1 MRILDCYIGGGQRN
15 MMHNADIIIF
25 NKAVGAD
32 RREVFLPTVIYN
44 ACWYASSSLDNNGST
59 SGNFK
64 VRIPYRSATDG
75 RKHYVPEHEYSKLSS
90 EEKKRSWT
98 LQKNS
103 YVMVFREGV
112 IRDRKEF
119 SPEEVLDFGKKYDD
133 FFIVTEYA
141 DNTIRGTDFT
151 KHWRVG
157 GR

>member
-1 MRILDCYIGGGQRN
+1 MD
-15 MMHNADIIIF
+15 
-25 NKAVGAD
+25 
-32 RREVFLPTVIYN
+32 
-44 ACWYASSSLDNNGST
+44 
-59 SGNFK
+59 
-64 VRIPYRSATDG
+64 
-75 RKHYVPEHEYSKLSS
+75 YVPEHEYSRLSS

-103 YVMVFREGV
+103 YVMVFREGI

>member
-1 MRILDCYIGGGQRN
+1 MRILDCYIGGGQKN
-15 MMHNADIIIF
+15 MIPNADIIIF
-25 NKAVGAD
+25 NKAIGAD
-32 RREVFLPTVIYN
+32 RREMFLPTVIYN

-64 VRIPYRSATDG
+64 VRIPYRSAIDG
-75 RKHYVPEHEYSKLSS
+75 RKHYVPEHEYSRLSS

-119 SPEEVLDFGKKYDD
+119 SLEEVLDFGKKYDD
-133 FFIVTEYA
+133 FFVVTEYA

>member
-1 MRILDCYIGGGQRN
+1 MIP
-15 MMHNADIIIF
+15 NADIIIF
-25 NKAVGAD
+25 NKAIGAD
-32 RREVFLPTVIYN
+32 RREMFLPTVIYN

-64 VRIPYRSATDG
+64 VRIPYRSAIDG
-75 RKHYVPEHEYSKLSS
+75 RKHYVPEHEYSRLSS

-119 SPEEVLDFGKKYDD
+119 SLEEVLDFGKKYDD
-133 FFIVTEYA
+133 FFVVTEYA